1 MGVIKDISSNR
12 YDSLIHPRLR
22 NQSTVVNIISL
33 IIRSSVP
40 NLITVSSI
48 NPQMISNYIPVSQY

>member
-40 NLITVSSI
+40 NLIKFHQ
-48 NPQMISNYIPVSQY
+48 PSNDLKLQ